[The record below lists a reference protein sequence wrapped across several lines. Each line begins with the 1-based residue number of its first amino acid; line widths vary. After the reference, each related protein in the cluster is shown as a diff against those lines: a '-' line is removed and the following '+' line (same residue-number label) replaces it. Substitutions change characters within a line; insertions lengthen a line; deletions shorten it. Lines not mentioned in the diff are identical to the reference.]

1 MLWLLGGIVATLV
14 VVVVIAGVL
23 LVVVRGGNDSN
34 PGETSQDRGDSGVV
48 ERGGDDP
55 NPGGTSPDPGDPRV
69 VVSDVPGNTVRCTNV
84 IEDGAVVTNDDFE
97 ACINGGEGPMVE
109 YASCADGEDAATPQY
124 DGQRYL
130 IHVGSEPVEY
140 SPPDPEC

>member
-1 MLWLLGGIVATLV
+1 MSLPERPRAVVTGAGSGLGRALCLEL
-14 VVVVIAGVL
+14 A
-23 LVVVRGGNDSN
+23 RR
-34 PGETSQDRGDSGVV
+34 QA
-48 ERGGDDP
+48 
-55 NPGGTSPDPGDPRV
+55 RV

-84 IEDGAVVTNDDFE
+84 IEDGAVVRNDDFE

-140 SPPDPEC
+140 SPPDPDC